1 MENVP
6 SHDQLM
12 NPTLIAL
19 RRLGGSASTVELLE
33 QVIKD
38 LQPPRAIIEQA
49 HPGKSKQTELGYR
62 LAWART
68 YLKKYGLITNSTRG
82 VWALTP
88 NGHDL
93 EEVDTQTVVRF
104 VQEQYRRKL
113 EGRTESTEVDERRTE
128 PESSEEETA
137 SWRETLMATL
147 QEMPP
152 DAFERLCQRLL
163 RESGFIQVEVTGRSG
178 DGGID
183 GHGLV
188 RLAGLIS
195 FPVIFQCKRY
205 RNTISSSVVRD
216 FRGAMVGRADKGLI
230 ITTGS
235 FTRDASLEAT
245 RDGAPPIDLIDGEQ
259 LIDKLK
265 DLRLGV
271 MTKQVEVVEV
281 NTEWFAAI

>member
-1 MENVP
+1 MVDVP
-6 SHDQLM
+6 THDQLL
-12 NPTLIAL
+12 NPTLKAL
-19 RRLGGSASTVELLE
+19 RKLGGSASITELLE
-33 QVIKD
+33 QVIAD
-38 LQPPRAIIEQA
+38 SQLPQEIIERP
-49 HPGKSKQTELGYR
+49 HTGKRNRTELEYR

-88 NGHDL
+88 RGH
-93 EEVDTQTVVRF
+93 EIEAVDPQAVNRF
-104 VQEQYRRKL
+104 VREQSARERKGQTDSL
-113 EGRTESTEVDERRTE
+113 EVDERQTDSE
-128 PESSEEETA
+128 TGEEETA
-137 SWRETLMATL
+137 SWRETLMTTL
-147 QEMPP
+147 LEMPP
-152 DAFERLCQRLL
+152 NAFERLCQRLL

-235 FTRDASLEAT
+235 FTRDAGLEAT

-259 LIDKLK
+259 LIEKLK
-265 DLRLGV
+265 VLRLGV